1 MRVRHLSSWVKQED
15 WAKKADQRT
24 PLPLWEEPGEA
35 CPQPQTLAAPT
46 PPPPTRG
53 GEFPLFPLSLHSPLS
68 QLSQLSA
75 PSRLSP
81 RSLSSRLRRFALG
94 LLFAILL
101 TTGATAQQ
109 RVLHI
114 GLRQDP
120 DLLDPTLGSSYV
132 GRIVFAGLC
141 DKLFDI
147 DAKLNI
153 IPVLATGYQW
163 QDPTHLLIHI
173 RPGVLFQDGEKLDAD
188 AVKYK
193 LMRDLTIK
201 GSMRRG
207 EVNSIESI
215 DIIDP
220 LTVRLN
226 LKAPAAQLLAQLT
239 DRAGIMISPKAA
251 EAAGDKFGLHPV
263 CAGPFSF
270 ESRIAQDSI
279 VLKRFPGYWNAP
291 AIHFDEVVYLPNPNS
306 AVRLANLQA
315 GALDL
320 VEYILPTDV
329 PAVEKDPK
337 LKLAVDNSLAY
348 NGITINTDNGPGAKT
363 ALGQNAL
370 VRQAFELSLDR
381 AALIH
386 VVYNGM
392 FTPTAQANPPSSP
405 FFFQDVQPPAR
416 DVAKAKALLKQAGV
430 MLPVPVTLMVT
441 NGSDDQQV
449 GEVIQ
454 AMAGE
459 AGFDVR
465 LRVMEFASSLQ
476 AGYAGDFQAY
486 AIGWS
491 GRADPDGNMW
501 QMLHTGGTFNYG
513 HYSNPVMDKALDD
526 ARTVAG
532 TGQRR
537 AFYAKVWA
545 QERQDLPLIYLW
557 TAKNIVGMKKTL
569 TGFQQVPD
577 GLIRLQGMQM

>member
-207 EVNSIESI
+207 EVNSIEI
-215 DIIDP
+215 N
-220 LTVRLN
+220 RHHR
-226 LKAPAAQLLAQLT
+226 PA
-239 DRAGIMISPKAA
+239 
-251 EAAGDKFGLHPV
+251 
-263 CAGPFSF
+263 
-270 ESRIAQDSI
+270 
-279 VLKRFPGYWNAP
+279 
-291 AIHFDEVVYLPNPNS
+291 
-306 AVRLANLQA
+306 
-315 GALDL
+315 
-320 VEYILPTDV
+320 
-329 PAVEKDPK
+329 
-337 LKLAVDNSLAY
+337 
-348 NGITINTDNGPGAKT
+348 
-363 ALGQNAL
+363 
-370 VRQAFELSLDR
+370 DR
-381 AALIH
+381 AAEPKGAGRPVAGAAHRPRRDHDITE
-386 VVYNGM
+386 GGGSGGG
-392 FTPTAQANPPSSP
+392 QIR
-405 FFFQDVQPPAR
+405 PA
-416 DVAKAKALLKQAGV
+416 
-430 MLPVPVTLMVT
+430 P
-441 NGSDDQQV
+441 
-449 GEVIQ
+449 
-454 AMAGE
+454 
-459 AGFDVR
+459 R
-465 LRVMEFASSLQ
+465 LRRSIQFRSLAS
-476 AGYAGDFQAY
+476 
-486 AIGWS
+486 
-491 GRADPDGNMW
+491 
-501 QMLHTGGTFNYG
+501 H
-513 HYSNPVMDKALDD
+513 
-526 ARTVAG
+526 RTASC
-532 TGQRR
+532 
-537 AFYAKVWA
+537 
-545 QERQDLPLIYLW
+545 
-557 TAKNIVGMKKTL
+557 
-569 TGFQQVPD
+569 
-577 GLIRLQGMQM
+577 